1 MDLNIWFN
9 MLKLVLLRHG
19 ESIWN
24 RDNLFTGWTDVDLSP
39 KGIEEAEQAA
49 EFLKKDNFTF
59 DLAFTSVLKR
69 AIRTLWIV
77 LDKMDLMWLP
87 VSKSWRLNERHYGAL
102 QGLNKAETAQ
112 KHGDEQVHLWRR
124 GYAIQPP
131 ALEKSDPRY
140 PGREIMYKNL
150 DEKDLPLTES
160 LKDVV
165 ERFIPYWHQDIV
177 PELKSGKKVILSA
190 HGNSLRALV
199 KYLDNIP
206 DDEIPNLNIPTG
218 IPLIYELDDNI
229 KPLGHYYL
237 GNPEKVAAA
246 TRAVANQTK
255 RK

>member
-199 KYLDNIP
+199 IS
-206 DDEIPNLNIPTG
+206 
-218 IPLIYELDDNI
+218 
-229 KPLGHYYL
+229 
-237 GNPEKVAAA
+237 
-246 TRAVANQTK
+246 R
-255 RK
+255 

>member
-206 DDEIPNLNIPTG
+206 DDEIPNLTSRQAF
-218 IPLIYELDDNI
+218 
-229 KPLGHYYL
+229 H
-237 GNPEKVAAA
+237 
-246 TRAVANQTK
+246 
-255 RK
+255 